1 MSLPIISAQQRMA
14 ERKGVKLLMLGK
26 SGIRKTTRLR
36 DLEPSTTLF
45 IDIEAGDLSV
55 ASWPGD
61 TIRPASWPECRDLF
75 VYLAG
80 PDRSLPPEAAFSVA
94 HYEHVVG
101 QFGDPAQID
110 RYATFFVDSITQM
123 SRLCFTWCKSQ
134 PGAISD
140 RSGKPDLRA
149 AYGLLG
155 QEMVGAL
162 THLQHARGKNV
173 WFCCLLDE
181 KLDEFNRRVYSLQI
195 EGAKT
200 GLELPG
206 ILDEVITLA
215 ELKADDGSSYR
226 AFICQTLN
234 PWGFPAK
241 DRSGRLDLI
250 EEPNL
255 ARLMAKIAGPR
266 PGGAP
271 RLDFTAGPVTPPAA
285 APAALPTPAE
295 SPAAQPTFA

>member
-26 SGIRKTTRLR
+26 SGIGKTTRLR

-101 QFGDPAQID
+101 QFGDPAQIE

-173 WFCCLLDE
+173 VFVAILDE
-181 KLDEFNRRVYSLQI
+181 RLDDYNRRVFEPQI
-195 EGAKT
+195 EGSKT
-200 GLELPG
+200 GLQMPG
-206 ILDEVITLA
+206 IVDEVVTLA
-215 ELKADDGSSYR
+215 EIKADDGTSYR
-226 AFICQTLN
+226 AFVTHTLN
-234 PWGFPAK
+234 PFGFPAK
-241 DRSGRLDLI
+241 DRSGRLDLL
-250 EEPNL
+250 EPPDL
-255 ARLMAKIAGPR
+255 GALIAKCAG
-266 PGGAP
+266 
-271 RLDFTAGPVTPPAA
+271 TPAA
-285 APAALPTPAE
+285 TT
-295 SPAAQPTFA
+295 SPSQTASKE

>member
-26 SGIRKTTRLR
+26 SGIGKTTRLR

-94 HYEHVVG
+94 HYDHVVG
-101 QFGDPAQID
+101 QFGNPAQID

-173 WFCCLLDE
+173 VFVAILDE
-181 KLDEFNRRVYSLQI
+181 RLDDFNRRVFEPQI
-195 EGAKT
+195 EGSKT
-200 GLELPG
+200 GLQMPG
-206 ILDEVITLA
+206 IVDEVVTLA
-215 ELKADDGSSYR
+215 D
-226 AFICQTLN
+226 TLN
-234 PWGFPAK
+234 PFGFPAK
-241 DRSGRLDLI
+241 DRSGRLDLL
-250 EEPNL
+250 EPPDL
-255 ARLMAKIAGPR
+255 GALIAKCAG
-266 PGGAP
+266 
-271 RLDFTAGPVTPPAA
+271 TPAA
-285 APAALPTPAE
+285 TT
-295 SPAAQPTFA
+295 SPSHTASKE

>member
-26 SGIRKTTRLR
+26 SGIGKTTRLR

-101 QFGDPAQID
+101 QFGDPAQIE

-173 WFCCLLDE
+173 VFVAILDE
-181 KLDEFNRRVYSLQI
+181 RLDDFNRRVFEPQI
-195 EGAKT
+195 EGSKT
-200 GLELPG
+200 GLQMPG
-206 ILDEVITLA
+206 IVDEVVTLA
-215 ELKADDGSSYR
+215 EIKADDGTSYR
-226 AFICQTLN
+226 AFVTHTLN
-234 PWGFPAK
+234 PFGFPAK
-241 DRSGRLDLI
+241 DRSGRLDLL
-250 EEPNL
+250 EPPDL
-255 ARLMAKIAGPR
+255 GALIAKCASTTS
-266 PGGAP
+266 
-271 RLDFTAGPVTPPAA
+271 LSHTASK
-285 APAALPTPAE
+285 E
-295 SPAAQPTFA
+295 